1 MNIIR
6 VRAQCLAMH
15 STKFHLEPAAYI
27 VGGQGLLAMSGTN
40 SLVIISHRC
49 MVRSTW
55 CQDIPITETFW
66 GDAE

>member
-15 STKFHLEPAAYI
+15 STKFHLEPAACI
-27 VGGQGLLAMSGTN
+27 VGGRGLLAMSGTS
-40 SLVIISHRC
+40 SLVIISHRH
-49 MVRSTW
+49 MVHTTW
-55 CQDIPITETFW
+55 CQDIFITETFW